1 MSKRPLSPPFSA
13 LLQDFFC
20 QHLINQRN
28 ASTCTIAAYRD
39 TFRLLL
45 KYLEQYYR
53 KPASEVTLADLDAPR
68 ILAFLDYLE
77 TVRKNSIRSR
87 NSRLAA
93 VRSFLKFAATRD
105 PASLHVIQ
113 RVMALPMKRH
123 DRRLLGFLSREE
135 MQAILDAPNPDTWS
149 GERDRMM
156 FMLFYNTGARVSEI
170 VDLCVSDV
178 SLSHG
183 TSIRIRGKGRK
194 ERSLP
199 LWKTTVA
206 ALRQWMRRIDRAPD
220 APLFPNAAGTSMTR
234 SGVESRLKQAVAIAS
249 EKQTTL
255 TTRAISPHTL
265 RHTTAMHLL
274 QSGVDLSVIA
284 LWLGHESTITTHM
297 YMETDLAMKD
307 RALQKLKPP
316 SAKQLRYRPT
326 DKLLQ
331 FLENL

>member
-1 MSKRPLSPPFSA
+1 MSKRALSPPFSA

-45 KYLEQYYR
+45 KYLEQYHR

-135 MQAILDAPNPDTWS
+135 MQAILDAPDPNIWS

-183 TSIRIRGKGRK
+183 ATIRIRGKGRK

-199 LWKTTVA
+199 LWKTTVTT
-206 ALRQWMRRIDRAPD
+206 LRHWMRRIDQAPQS
-220 APLFPNAAGTSMTR
+220 PLFPNAAGTSMTR
-234 SGVESRLKQAVAIAS
+234 SGVESRLKQAVKIAS

-255 TTRAISPHTL
+255 TARAISPHTL

-284 LWLGHESTITTHM
+284 LWLGHESTVTTHM